1 MLKRRSDVE
10 LDILEAFES
19 FLKNTIGQPVNKMF
33 VEALKECG
41 GLDIIKEIGE
51 FLTDLKP
58 YNQII
63 PSIVELCTAR
73 PE

>member
-41 GLDIIKEIGE
+41 GM
-51 FLTDLKP
+51 FLSFLMSLIFGTL
-58 YNQII
+58 NVNTLMSCILFAWG
-63 PSIVELCTAR
+63 VELQW
-73 PE
+73 